1 MKNKS
6 RKYDYGEWEICDAK
20 LVERRIKQDF
30 WIRGKLWWGSGLSI
44 DLSVSKHGG
53 QSFIFANI
61 VDLLMPTINMMP
73 RIETTLLD
81 DYCGAG
87 GIAFSLTDGL
97 NRQRAPQQH
106 WHARH

>member
-1 MKNKS
+1 QTLQSYNCYEDEPLAHAFIMVGVS
-6 RKYDYGEWEICDAK
+6 IMVGVRS
-20 LVERRIKQDF
+20 
-30 WIRGKLWWGSGLSI
+30 WWGSGLSI

-61 VDLLMPTINMMP
+61 VDFLMPTINMMP